1 MKRKEVMIEDKIRVV
16 GKERVKL
23 LGEIKE
29 MERKEQKL
37 KEKIASLAKIKNNQT
52 TIVNSII

>member
-1 MKRKEVMIEDKIRVV
+1 MIEDKIRVV